1 MASRLLFWW
10 TLLALASSCTTEEPP
25 KSKHEAKVEAPQA
38 KPELSPEWK
47 IESGIVML
55 AWPDLAIPDYRPEF
69 SEAIGEE
76 VQIPIF
82 REEVKQLNGRM
93 VEISG
98 FFFPFEDDPENPYY
112 VLSQNP
118 WSQCFF
124 CGAAG
129 PESVMDLLLKEKPGR
144 LKMDD
149 KVTFRGR
156 LKLNDSD
163 VMFLNYILEDAEWVK
178 NP

>member
-1 MASRLLFWW
+1 MAFRGWIWW
-10 TLLALASSCTTEEPP
+10 ILLALASSCSTEESPNN
-25 KSKHEAKVEAPQA
+25 KNEVRVEATQA
-38 KPELSPEWK
+38 ITELSSEWK
-47 IESGIVML
+47 IESGFVML
-55 AWPDLAIPDYRPEF
+55 EWPDLAIPDYRPEF
-69 SEAIGEE
+69 SEKIGEE
-76 VQIPIF
+76 VQIPLF

-129 PESVMDLLLKEKPGR
+129 PESVMDLLLKEKPVK

-156 LKLNDSD
+156 LKLNDAD

>member
-1 MASRLLFWW
+1 MAFKTVLQPILLM
-10 TLLALASSCTTEEPP
+10 LATACSSEEAAKNPNRPPLANPEPQ
-25 KSKHEAKVEAPQA
+25 S
-38 KPELSPEWK
+38 ELSSDWK
-47 IESGIVML
+47 MNAGYVVLE
-55 AWPDLAIPDYRPEF
+55 WPDLAIPDFRPEF
-69 SEAIGEE
+69 NAEIGEE

-82 REEVKQLNGRM
+82 REEIKPLNGQM
-93 VEISG
+93 IEISG
-98 FFFPFEDDPENPYY
+98 FFFPFEDDPQNPYY

-129 PESVMDLLLKEKPGR
+129 PESVMDLLMKQKPGK

-156 LKLNDSD
+156 LKLNDAD
-163 VMFLNYILEDAEWVK
+163 VMYLNYMLEDAERVK